1 MPAPGISSYQM
12 NDRLFT
18 PRFFLM
24 CGFTFT
30 VFLSAFQLL
39 PTAPFRILSL
49 GGSETVAGLFLG
61 FLTYASA
68 VSAPFTGA
76 LADRLGKRRILMV
89 TSLAIAGF
97 SATYAFVSSVPLM
110 LALVLVHGGFWSGL
124 LTASGAYL
132 ADLIPAH
139 RRAEG
144 LGYYGFSTLLAIAVA
159 PSIGLWLFQFGWEV
173 VCLSAAVLNV
183 AMAMIAWRLRDIRE
197 VEATDAPLFSPD
209 VFEWRVFGLSITLF
223 LYSFGYGGVTSFVAL
238 YATASGVA
246 PPGMYFTVFAVVTM
260 LTRPISGQLGD
271 RLGHERVLIPCLAMI
286 AAGYAM
292 LAVSGTRPWL
302 LASAVLFGV
311 GFGSA
316 YPVFAAYVLQR
327 VDTRRRGAAFGG
339 ILAAFDTGIGTGSI
353 TMGWIIHRF
362 GFRAAFGAAACLA
375 MLSIPYFLYSATRVT
390 WTTST
395 PARGGRLQPAG
406 GPPEGG
412 PYD

>member
-1 MPAPGISSYQM
+1 MHSGH
-12 NDRLFT
+12 DRLFT

-49 GGSETVAGLFLG
+49 GGSESVAGLFLG

-76 LADRLGKRRILMV
+76 AADRLGKRRILV
-89 TSLAIAGF
+89 VSSIAIAGF
-97 SATYAFVSSVPLM
+97 SAAYAFVSSVSLM
-110 LALVLVHGGFWSGL
+110 LALVVVHGCFWSGL

-132 ADLIPAH
+132 ADIIPAN

-144 LGYYGFSTLLAIAVA
+144 LGYYGFSTLLAIAAA
-159 PSIGLWLFQFGWEV
+159 PSIGLWLFTFGWEV

-183 AMAMIAWRLRDIRE
+183 AMAAIALRLRDVRPAEAPAGSIFSRE
-197 VEATDAPLFSPD
+197 VL
-209 VFEWRVFGLSITLF
+209 EWRVFGLSITLF

-238 YATASGVA
+238 YATAHGVA
-246 PPGMYFTVFAVVTM
+246 PAGMYFTVFAIITM

-271 RLGHERVLIPCLAMI
+271 RLGHVRVLIPCLVLI
-286 AAGYAM
+286 VIGYAL

-302 LASAVLFGV
+302 LASAVLFGI

-362 GFRAAFGAAACLA
+362 GFRAAFGTAACLA
-375 MLSIPYFLYSATRVT
+375 ALSVPYFLYSAARVT
-390 WTTST
+390 WTTSISER
-395 PARGGRLQPAG
+395 PA
-406 GPPEGG
+406 
-412 PYD
+412 

>member
-1 MPAPGISSYQM
+1 MPPNEG
-12 NDRLFT
+12 RLFT

-49 GGSETVAGLFLG
+49 GGSEFVAGLFLG

-68 VSAPFTGA
+68 FSAPFTGA
-76 LADRLGKRRILMV
+76 LADRFGKRYILV
-89 TSLAIAGF
+89 TASVAIAGF
-97 SATYAFVSSVPLM
+97 SSAYAFIHSVPLM
-110 LALVLVHGGFWSGL
+110 LSLVVVHGIFWSGL

-132 ADLIPAH
+132 ADIIPAH

-144 LGYYGFSTLLAIAVA
+144 IGYYGFSTLLAISVA
-159 PSIGLWLFQFGWEV
+159 PTIGLSLYEFGWEV
-173 VCLSAAVLNV
+173 VCLSAAALNV
-183 AMAMIAWRLRDIRE
+183 AMALIAWRLPESHHGE
-197 VEATDAPLFSPD
+197 VHEGPLFGAH
-209 VFEWRVFGLSITLF
+209 VFEWRIAALSLTLF

-238 YATASGVA
+238 YATANGVT
-246 PPGMYFTVFAVVTM
+246 PGLYFTVFALVTM
-260 LTRPISGQLGD
+260 CTRPISGPLGD
-271 RLGHERVLIPCLAMI
+271 RIGHVRVLIPCLALI
-286 AAGYAM
+286 VIGYT
-292 LAVSGTRPWL
+292 LLGISGTRPWM

-316 YPVFAAYVLQR
+316 YPVYTAYVLQH

-362 GFRAAFGAAACLA
+362 GFQAAYTTAACLA
-375 MLSIPYFLYSATRVT
+375 ALSIPYFLFSGRRLL
-390 WTTST
+390 WTTSISEK
-395 PARGGRLQPAG
+395 PA
-406 GPPEGG
+406 
-412 PYD
+412 